1 MDRNEYNRLQ
11 PRNDTILQPRAKK
24 FMMDSEAEISQA
36 LAQAGSDKQTV
47 LDAIT
52 RKTAEIVGDGC
63 IIALFTENQTWLIPA
78 AYYHPDPKVRIE
90 MARLLSDGPSHSND
104 ELVVQMLKTGQPILI
119 SDMDQRQPQQLFQPK
134 YWPYLEQIGIRSLLI
149 VPLSIEGAII
159 GTLEVI
165 RDASGRPYTSED
177 QAFLVNLADQAA
189 LEIAN
194 THLIAAEQEARRIF
208 ENLQEAAL
216 TLTESLDL
224 SVILEKLLDYLDRLV
239 PYDSSTILLLE
250 PDSHLM
256 LYTARGYKQ
265 WLNSTNEP
273 YRHIDFHEYQHLN
286 TVITSQTSLLIP
298 DTNRYPG
305 WKGYL
310 AGIDMGCVRNWLG
323 VPLVAGGKMIG
334 LYSVDKTVPGL
345 FSQTHVQL
353 AETLA
358 AQAAIAIQN
367 AQLFEQVQ
375 VSHEQLQALSRRL
388 LEVQETE
395 RRQIARELHDG
406 IGQLLTGLKLL
417 LDVDGRLPVNKAR
430 SNLKKAQTL
439 VDELM
444 ETVDELSFELRPA
457 MLDDLGV
464 LPALLWH
471 FGRYME
477 QTGVNVSFKHSGI
490 EGRRFDPE
498 IETAV
503 YRIVQEALTNVARH
517 AKEKEVTV
525 RLWAKQ
531 DMLKAQIEDRG
542 IGFDPKIVLS
552 NSVSIGLSG
561 MRKRAALLGGNLEF
575 HSVRGNGTSVIAEL
589 PLPNRP
595 VQEATYDQDY
605 SRR

>member
-1 MDRNEYNRLQ
+1 MDCNEYNRLQ
-11 PRNDTILQPRAKK
+11 PRNDPIFQQRAKK
-24 FMMDSEAEISQA
+24 FIDNEAEISQA
-36 LAQAGSDKQTV
+36 LAQVGCDKQAA
-47 LDAIT
+47 LDAIA
-52 RKTAEIVGDGC
+52 RKTAEIMGDGC
-63 IIALFTENQTWLIPA
+63 IITLFRENQTSLIPL
-78 AYYHPDPKVRIE
+78 AYYHPDPK
-90 MARLLSDGPSHSND
+90 ARALMVQVLADASPHTND
-104 ELVVQMLKTGQPILI
+104 ELVVHLLKTGQPILI
-119 SDMDQRQPQQLFQPK
+119 SDLNHRQTQQFFQPK
-134 YWPYLEQIGIRSLLI
+134 YSSYLEQEGIRSLLI
-149 VPLSIEGAII
+149 VPLSIEGTII
-159 GTLEVI
+159 GTLEMI
-165 RDASGRPYTSED
+165 RDTSGRPYTSED
-177 QAFLVNLADQAA
+177 QAFLINLADRAA
-189 LEIAN
+189 LKIAN
-194 THLIAAEQEARRIF
+194 IHLLAAEQEARRIF

-224 SVILEKLLDYLDRLV
+224 NVILETLLDYLNRLV
-239 PYDSSTILLLE
+239 PYDSSAILLLD
-250 PDSHLM
+250 PDSHLV
-256 LYTARGYKQ
+256 LYAARGYKQ

-286 TVITSQTSLLIP
+286 TVITSQASLLIP
-298 DTNRYPG
+298 DTNRYPS

-310 AGIDMGCVRNWLG
+310 AGIDMGYVRNWLG
-323 VPLVAGGKMIG
+323 VPLMAGGKMIG
-334 LYSVDKTVPGL
+334 LYSVDKAVPEL

-388 LEVQETE
+388 LEVQEIE
-395 RRQIARELHDG
+395 RRQIARELHDEV
-406 IGQLLTGLKLL
+406 GQLLTGLKLL
-417 LDVDGRLPVNKAR
+417 LDVDGRWPVNKAR
-430 SNLKKAQTL
+430 SNLRKAQTL

-531 DMLKAQIEDRG
+531 DMLRVQIEDRG
-542 IGFDPKIVLS
+542 IGFDPKIALS
-552 NSVSIGLSG
+552 NSTSIGLSG
-561 MRKRAALLGGNLEF
+561 MRKRTALLGGTLEF

-589 PLPNRP
+589 PLPNRL